1 MIQEYLWLS
10 VTFFGMFSTIF
21 GLRLKQV
28 YSLSSVTALSRS
40 GSNTEAKPT
49 IKSRSQLWKQTV
61 SLLFHCILARYSQTV
76 MTTPKLKIPFHS
88 HWNFTLSVEWAEWWN
103 MDRHPHTLE
112 SRSAPQRDRMKSNAP
127 WGDVSVFMFGH
138 VCSQKEDR
146 QAVLSSQSKK
156 KKRNCGRQTKLWATN
171 KIVSDKSSCGGGDVE
186 TVQNRDVGMPRAG
199 DEYDQEVM
207 EAGGWNHRWKS
218 AWGGEDDKKW
228 K

>member
-10 VTFFGMFSTIF
+10 VTLSGMFSTIF
-21 GLRLKQV
+21 GLRLKRV

-61 SLLFHCILARYSQTV
+61 SLLFHCILARYSRTV

-88 HWNFTLSVEWAEWWN
+88 HRNFTLSVEWAEWWN

-138 VCSQKEDR
+138 VCGQKEDR
-146 QAVLSSQSKK
+146 QAVLSSQSKN
-156 KKRNCGRQTKLWATN
+156 KKRNCERQTKLWAT
-171 KIVSDKSSCGGGDVE
+171 KVAVVEGMLKQYVE

-199 DEYDQEVM
+199 DEYDPEVM

-218 AWGGEDDKKW
+218 AWGGEDDNKLK
-228 K
+228 